1 MYSFI
6 DWAKELGNFYK
17 DNLQIFDKFALE
29 QGFNQKEFETIFKDK
44 LSFEAVKHSS
54 FAQIVNENELSKGT
68 TLLASFFIDEKS
80 IKLQVSN
87 ATLLG
92 KTYGFDA
99 NLSGEDKQEFD
110 RFMQKYQL
118 QSANNI
124 QKSSF
129 KNITSDEYMGV
140 FKEQSKLKSF
150 TSYALDFKLPK
161 DIIEQAKAFETEF
174 DTLIG
179 DDSLSLEEF
188 KQKYLDFKT
197 RHDEFVKAFD
207 EALGKALKNNSQND
221 ISNNNDNTSSKT
233 TPNNTLNIS
242 SKTEENLNIQN
253 PFTPISAKSLMKP
266 TKIQGIIFYF
276 KNF

>member
-1 MYSFI
+1 LYSFI

-99 NLSGEDKQEFD
+99 NLSGKDKQEFD

-129 KNITSDEYMGV
+129 KNITNDEYMGV

-179 DDSLSLEEF
+179 DNSLSLEEF

-253 PFTPISAKSLMKP
+253 PFTPISAKSSNETYKDTGDNLLL
-266 TKIQGIIFYF
+266 
-276 KNF
+276 

>member
-129 KNITSDEYMGV
+129 KNITNDEYMGV

-179 DDSLSLEEF
+179 DNSLSLEEF

-253 PFTPISAKSLMKP
+253 PFTPISAKSSNETYKDTGDNLLL
-266 TKIQGIIFYF
+266 
-276 KNF
+276 

>member
-1 MYSFI
+1 LYSFI